1 MSTDLSSSPATFDA
15 ARAYELHPQ
24 VAIRPERFG
33 GLAYH
38 YGNRRLTFLK
48 SQLLVDLVRAL
59 GRYPSA
65 SEALDAFV
73 SADRRAAYEQALAGL
88 LTSEVIRVR

>member
-1 MSTDLSSSPATFDA
+1 MTFNA
-15 ARAYELHPQ
+15 GQAYELHPQ

-48 SQLLVDLVRAL
+48 AQQLVDLVREL
-59 GRYPSA
+59 GTYSSA
-65 SEALDAFV
+65 GEALDAHV
-73 SADRRAAYEQALAGL
+73 TADRISADRRGAYEKALAGL

>member
-1 MSTDLSSSPATFDA
+1 MAFDSG
-15 ARAYELHPQ
+15 RAYELHPQ
-24 VAIRPERFG
+24 VAIRPEAFG

-48 SQLLVDLVRAL
+48 SQLLVDLVKAL
-59 GRYPSA
+59 EGFPSA
-65 SEALDAFV
+65 GEAIDAFV
-73 SADRRAAYEQALAGL
+73 SADRRGAYEQALAGL

>member
-1 MSTDLSSSPATFDA
+1 MTFDA
-15 ARAYELHPQ
+15 GQAYELHPK

-48 SQLLVDLVRAL
+48 AQSLVDLVREL
-59 GRYPSA
+59 GAYPSA
-65 SEALDAFV
+65 REALDAHV
-73 SADRRAAYEQALAGL
+73 ATDRIAADRRGAYEKALAGL